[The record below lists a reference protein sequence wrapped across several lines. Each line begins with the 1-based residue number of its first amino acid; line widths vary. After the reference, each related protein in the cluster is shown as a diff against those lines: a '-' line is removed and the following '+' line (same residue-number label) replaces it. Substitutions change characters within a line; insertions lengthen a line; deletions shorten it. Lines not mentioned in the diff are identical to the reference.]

1 MLKVLSYGLEQVLDQ
16 ASRILNIQFFTK
28 ELDLIFFPV
37 YQDILTKHWP
47 KQEHFEELQFY

>member
-37 YQDILTKHWP
+37 YQDILTKH
-47 KQEHFEELQFY
+47 